1 MLLSCLNKSCL
12 SQRNC
17 KFLQKF
23 IPVSQLLGLK
33 RHEHKMPK
41 HLENMLEENEKP
53 NFAHMVQ
60 YYYHAAA
67 CLMEPNLVKELEKK
81 YPRADNK
88 WRQGRV
94 AAILKFIGA
103 VSCCIEV
110 TFPLY
115 KTDGTYELITGYRA
129 HHCRHRLP
137 VKGGIRYAMDVDQ
150 DEVKGLAYLMT
161 FKCACVNVPFG
172 GAKGGVRI
180 DVKKYQDKDLQII
193 TRRYTMELLK
203 KNMLGPGIDVP
214 APDVNTGQREMS
226 WLVDQYLKT
235 YGHNDINALAI
246 TTGKPVHF
254 GGIHGRTSATGR
266 GVWKSGDVF
275 IQDQN
280 WMDLLKIKAG
290 WKDKTV
296 ICQGFGNV
304 GSWASKF
311 AVEAGAKLIGV
322 QDVDCSLV
330 NEQGI
335 NPDELMLYKEEKKT
349 IKGFPN
355 TTEKE
360 GSLLGEKCDIL
371 MPCATQMVLTK
382 ENAEKVQAKILLEG
396 ANGPVTPAADQ
407 ILRKKNVLMI
417 PDMYCNAGGVTVS
430 YFEFL
435 KNLNHVSYGKMTAKR
450 ESSVIREM
458 LESIS
463 QSLKQTIEPTKKL
476 EILRDCHSEA
486 AIVDS
491 GLQTVMEAAGQGIKE
506 TCNEYSL
513 CNDLRTAANIFSIN
527 KIFSGLESSGISQ

>member
-1 MLLSCLNKSCL
+1 MLLSSLSKSCL

-23 IPVSQLLGLK
+23 MPITQRLGLT

-94 AAILKFIGA
+94 AAILKFIGV

-129 HHCRHRLP
+129 HHCRHRSP

-180 DVKKYQDKDLQII
+180 DVKKYQDKDLQMI

-254 GGIHGRTSATGR
+254 GGIHGRTTATGR

-275 IQDQN
+275 VQDQN
-280 WMDLLKIKAG
+280 WMELLKMKAG

-322 QDVDCSLV
+322 QEIDCSLV

-335 NPDELMLYKEEKKT
+335 NPDELMLYMEEKKT

-355 TTEKE
+355 ATEKE

-450 ESSVIREM
+450 ESSMIHEI

-463 QSLKQTIEPTKKL
+463 QTLKQTVEPTKNL
-476 EILRDCHSEA
+476 ESLRDCHSEA
-486 AIVDS
+486 AIVDY
-491 GLQTVMEAAGQGIKE
+491 GLQTVMEGAGQGIKE
-506 TCNEYSL
+506 TSNEYSL
-513 CNDLRTAANIFSIN
+513 CNDLRTAANVFSIN
-527 KIFSGLESSGISQ
+527 KIFTYLESSSISQ

>member
-1 MLLSCLNKSCL
+1 MLLSSLSKSCL

-23 IPVSQLLGLK
+23 IPITQQLGLT

-41 HLENMLEENEKP
+41 HLENMLEEKEKP

-137 VKGGIRYAMDVDQ
+137 
-150 DEVKGLAYLMT
+150 
-161 FKCACVNVPFG
+161 
-172 GAKGGVRI
+172 
-180 DVKKYQDKDLQII
+180 
-193 TRRYTMELLK
+193 
-203 KNMLGPGIDVP
+203 
-214 APDVNTGQREMS
+214 
-226 WLVDQYLKT
+226 
-235 YGHNDINALAI
+235 
-246 TTGKPVHF
+246 
-254 GGIHGRTSATGR
+254 
-266 GVWKSGDVF
+266 
-275 IQDQN
+275 
-280 WMDLLKIKAG
+280 
-290 WKDKTV
+290 
-296 ICQGFGNV
+296 
-304 GSWASKF
+304 
-311 AVEAGAKLIGV
+311 
-322 QDVDCSLV
+322 
-330 NEQGI
+330 
-335 NPDELMLYKEEKKT
+335 ELMLYMEEKKT

-355 TTEKE
+355 ATEKE
-360 GSLLGEKCDIL
+360 GGLLGEKCDIL

-476 EILRDCHSEA
+476 EILRDCNSEA